1 MHLRA
6 QVLFSF
12 GGRVGILEF
21 LVQMDSQHVCRVPI
35 VSPQHVP
42 NSSSLYPISFALSSN
57 LVTYINQPK

>member
-1 MHLRA
+1 
-6 QVLFSF
+6 
-12 GGRVGILEF
+12 
-21 LVQMDSQHVCRVPI
+21 MDSQHVCRVPI